1 MESPGDEGDVPA
13 VLSPDMLALLASM
26 GLGAAPDETLQRL
39 PNGDPV
45 RQLAAIEELT
55 ATQPGL
61 ACGVLA
67 RDGVVRLDGCLSAQL
82 CAACAAT
89 VDMQLAVAR
98 KAGLDGY
105 GDGGQG
111 FGNVDSPT
119 HRWDMLVDAKP
130 PFDDSLRYLLGDGP
144 LHLLFDQLFGG
155 LDAPFHELA
164 CLVSDAG
171 AESQRVHPDTVAR
184 GAAGCPLYTTVVAL
198 TDVDPS
204 MGCTH
209 FIRGSHTE
217 EAHHRLRHG
226 RDAFLSGAEY
236 SRASLR
242 CGDVVVM
249 DSRVCHLGD
258 ANESRRRSLFYFT
271 LMNPEFEDAPA
282 GSKLAGLSLNL
293 HQYAL
298 PPAVAVA
305 HRVDTCVIAS
315 RQ

>member
-1 MESPGDEGDVPA
+1 MDRPCGADDGDVPA

-45 RQLAAIEELT
+45 RQLAAIQELT

-82 CAACAAT
+82 CAACAAA
-89 VDMQLAVAR
+89 VDVQLAVAR

-105 GDGGQG
+105 GDGAQG

-130 PFDDSLRYLLGDGP
+130 PFDESLRHLLGSGRP
-144 LHLLFDQLFGG
+144 LSELFEHLFDG

-184 GAAGCPLYTTVVAL
+184 GAAGCPLYTAFVAL

-217 EAHHRLRHG
+217 EAHHSLRHG
-226 RDAFLSGAEY
+226 RDAFLSCAEY
-236 SRASLR
+236 TRASLR

-249 DSRVCHLGD
+249 DSRVFHLGD

-271 LMNPEFEDAPA
+271 LMNPEFADAPA
-282 GSKLAGLSLNL
+282 GSKLPGLSLNL
-293 HQYAL
+293 NDYALSRL
-298 PPAVAVA
+298 PPAVALA
-305 HRVDTCVIAS
+305 H
-315 RQ
+315 